1 MREKPKCGNF
11 LGKAGNGKTKIV
23 DFSSP
28 MGRISILKAV
38 LESVH
43 HADLFEPKQDILS
56 FKKLFFYFLP
66 TAGPVHEL

>member
-11 LGKAGNGKTKIV
+11 PGKAGNGETKIV
-23 DFSSP
+23 DYLSP

-43 HADLFEPKQDILS
+43 HAD
-56 FKKLFFYFLP
+56 
-66 TAGPVHEL
+66 